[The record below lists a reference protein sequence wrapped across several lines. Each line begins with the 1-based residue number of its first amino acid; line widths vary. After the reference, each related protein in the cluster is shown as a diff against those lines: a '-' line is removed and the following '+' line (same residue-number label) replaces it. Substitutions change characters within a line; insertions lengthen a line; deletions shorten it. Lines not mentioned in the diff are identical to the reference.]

1 MSEYEGRSVDVSG
14 VSLEAIDARV
24 VVGATI
30 AGVVIDL
37 TALLVPLLTRIGG
50 GVVAGFLA
58 ASAVRRL
65 ASGMGHAVIA
75 SGVVGAVAGA
85 MTGFLGAV
93 LGLYNEP
100 PLLVLDSIGPVSP
113 MLSGLGLPSVL
124 LIAGTFS
131 LLTAVDGVV
140 GGAVGTVVRALLPW

>member
-1 MSEYEGRSVDVSG
+1 MSEYEGRNVDVSE
-14 VSLEAIDARV
+14 VSLEAIDTRIV
-24 VVGATI
+24 LGAAI
-30 AGVVIDL
+30 AGVVVDL

-58 ASAVRRL
+58 AYAVGRIT
-65 ASGMGHAVIA
+65 SGLVHAVIA
-75 SGVVGAVAGA
+75 SGFVGAVAGS

-100 PLLVLDSIGPVSP
+100 PLLVLGSIGPLSP

-131 LLTAVDGVV
+131 LLTAVDGIA

>member
-1 MSEYEGRSVDVSG
+1 MSEYEGRSVDVSE
-14 VSLEAIDARV
+14 VSLEAIDTRIV
-24 VVGATI
+24 LGAAI
-30 AGVVIDL
+30 AGVVVDL

-58 ASAVRRL
+58 AYAVGRIT
-65 ASGMGHAVIA
+65 SGLVHAVIA
-75 SGVVGAVAGA
+75 SGFVGAVAGS

-100 PLLVLDSIGPVSP
+100 PLLVLGSIGPLSP

-131 LLTAVDGVV
+131 LLTAVDGIA